1 MFFYQLPNVSS
12 YPPFAMPTQH
22 LQKTD
27 IQPPRVDER
36 APAPQEM
43 QGLELA
49 VSGWMATEDGPETAR
64 VLTLRFVI
72 PGNEKATF
80 ELSVSSDSTIAS
92 LKSKCHSALVGPRDA
107 AAAEGGEE
115 AKEETGAKETKEATE
130 AGTTPPHRFLYKG
143 RELSVSSSTVESY
156 NLEDGHTVHLI
167 PAPGTTIAA
176 PPAAT
181 AAAAA
186 ATTNAPTAT
195 ASPTR
200 LPLAEGSLDAQEF
213 CCPITQSVMLD
224 PVMAADGFVYERKA
238 IERWI
243 ATPVYTY
250 YDYYDSS
257 AKSPVT
263 GVAMS
268 SKTVTPCRP
277 LKHAIEAIMSAAAAT
292 TRTRLQGDASP
303 RRRQQDQQCQTGD
316 SVESGEVK
324 SALSTAPPGFGL
336 VDPDGLV
343 EQWVE
348 DQSARTCLIIISPL
362 GLTYLYHLPP
372 PPRVAWLTNSSLPTH
387 SPPPF
392 AAYPPRPPI
401 P

>member
-1 MFFYQLPNVSS
+1 
-12 YPPFAMPTQH
+12 MPTQH
-22 LQKTD
+22 LQKTH

-36 APAPQEM
+36 APAPHEM

-49 VSGWMATEDGPETAR
+49 VSGWMATEDEPETAR

-80 ELSVSSDSTIAS
+80 ALSVSSDSTIAS

-167 PAPGTTIAA
+167 PAAGTTIAA
-176 PPAAT
+176 PPAAAAA

-186 ATTNAPTAT
+186 ATTNAPTVT

-200 LPLAEGSLDAQEF
+200 LPLAEGTLDAQEF

-250 YDYYDSS
+250 YDSS

-263 GVAMS
+263 GVGMS

-277 LKHAIEAIMSAAAAT
+277 LKHAIEAIMAAAAAT
-292 TRTRLQGDASP
+292 TRTRLPGDASP

-316 SVESGEVK
+316 SVVSGEVK

-336 VDPDGLV
+336 VDLDGLV

-348 DQSARTCLIIISPL
+348 DQSARTCLIIISPIRLKHICIICPPLL
-362 GLTYLYHLPP
+362 GLLG
-372 PPRVAWLTNSSLPTH
+372 
-387 SPPPF
+387 
-392 AAYPPRPPI
+392 
-401 P
+401 